1 MASSLPYLQAY
12 PAALQ
17 QQVAQLLAVP
27 QGIEQWLLRR
37 HPQAHALRS
46 DKALYA
52 YVDVLKTSR
61 LRKAGV
67 LHSVAYDNK
76 LHVMRNALGLH
87 TRKAVVQ
94 GGRLNAR
101 HEIRIASL
109 FKQMPEPFLK
119 MIVAHELAHLRESD
133 HDKNFYALCCHLE
146 PEYHQLEFEVRVYLT
161 HLDAGGPRLWA
172 PLEASP

>member
-1 MASSLPYLQAY
+1 
-12 PAALQ
+12 
-17 QQVAQLLAVP
+17 
-27 QGIEQWLLRR
+27 
-37 HPQAHALRS
+37 
-46 DKALYA
+46 
-52 YVDVLKTSR
+52 
-61 LRKAGV
+61 
-67 LHSVAYDNK
+67 VAYDNK

-119 MIVAHELAHLRESD
+119 MIVAHELAHLREPD